1 MQKSANLLRVTL
13 IFSFCVCNRRIRT
26 HCSVHIHV
34 ELIGSLSSR
43 VQHVRANTT
52 NILIGAERTGNDV
65 ILNKID
71 NLRFRKETTV
81 ENNS

>member
-1 MQKSANLLRVTL
+1 LLCAHTCR
-13 IFSFCVCNRRIRT
+13 INRNG
-26 HCSVHIHV
+26 
-34 ELIGSLSSR
+34 LLSGR
-43 VQHVRANTT
+43 AQHVRANTT
-52 NILIGAERTGNDV
+52 DILIGAERTGNDV